1 MELVSKPDTTA
12 AVWEHFGFKPN
23 GRGEPLNLDE
33 PVCRICF
40 ETVATKSSN
49 TTNMHL
55 MQSSQLRKK
64 KKKKKKKKKTATKAT
79 ERLSPSSQQSTITGA
94 FSRQTKY
101 KQDNAKWCTI
111 TDSVVRYI
119 TKEMQPFSTVKKPA
133 FQQMLQTF
141 DSQYKLPGR
150 TYVSQTA
157 IPQLYSMK
165 ENILN
170 G

>member
-1 MELVSKPDTTA
+1 MRFDGIKTKMELVSKPDATA

-64 KKKKKKKKKTATKAT
+64 KKKKKKKKKLQLKLQRGCLHLPNSPQSLG
-79 ERLSPSSQQSTITGA
+79 RLVDKQNTNRTVQSGA
-94 FSRQTKY
+94 Q
-101 KQDNAKWCTI
+101 
-111 TDSVVRYI
+111 
-119 TKEMQPFSTVKKPA
+119 
-133 FQQMLQTF
+133 LQT
-141 DSQYKLPGR
+141 
-150 TYVSQTA
+150 V
-157 IPQLYSMK
+157 
-165 ENILN
+165 
-170 G
+170 